1 MSEASIPI
9 PTPVPTPA
17 DPAPYQDIWQT
28 PAPAP
33 ARTTRLGLVAMIAAI
48 AVFVVSLILAGT
60 LGSAAGPYSIRNA
73 GGFNFQFNV
82 GDPNP
87 AINALAI
94 GGLLHVLLG
103 TGVGLWALI
112 QGIVATA
119 TNRGRRFGII
129 AIVFAGLAPG
139 LSLVLFF
146 LSTAANLPPV

>member
-1 MSEASIPI
+1 MSDASAPI
-9 PTPVPTPA
+9 VEPDSVPVSV
-17 DPAPYQDIWQT
+17 
-28 PAPAP
+28 P
-33 ARTTRLGLVAMIAAI
+33 ARTARLGLVAMIAAI

-60 LGSAAGPYSIRNA
+60 LGSAAGPYSIRNG
-73 GGFNFQFNV
+73 GGFSFHFNV

-94 GGLLHVLLG
+94 AMLLHVALG

-119 TNRGRRFGII
+119 TSRGRRFGII

-139 LSLVLFF
+139 LSLVTFF
-146 LSTAANLPPV
+146 VTAAANLPPI

>member
-1 MSEASIPI
+1 MSEATTPM
-9 PTPVPTPA
+9 PTPV
-17 DPAPYQDIWQT
+17 DPAPHQDIWGPPT
-28 PAPAP
+28 AT
-33 ARTTRLGLVAMIAAI
+33 RTTRLGLVAMIAATT
-48 AVFVVSLILAGT
+48 VFVVSLILAAT

-73 GGFNFQFNV
+73 GGFSFRFNI

-94 GGLLHVLLG
+94 GMILHVLLG
-103 TGVGLWALI
+103 TGIGLWALI

-139 LSLVLFF
+139 LSLVVLFV
-146 LSTAANLPPV
+146 STAANLPPA

>member
-1 MSEASIPI
+1 
-9 PTPVPTPA
+9 
-17 DPAPYQDIWQT
+17 
-28 PAPAP
+28 
-33 ARTTRLGLVAMIAAI
+33 MIAAV

-60 LGSAAGPYSIRNA
+60 FGAAAGPYSVRNP
-73 GGFNFQFNV
+73 GGFNFHFNI

-94 GGLLHVLLG
+94 AMSLHVLLG
-103 TGVGLWALI
+103 TGIGLWALI

-139 LSLVLFF
+139 LSLVVLFI
-146 LSTAANLPPV
+146 STAANLPPA

>member
-1 MSEASIPI
+1 MSDASTPI
-9 PTPVPTPA
+9 SAPVSTA
-17 DPAPYQDIWQT
+17 VST
-28 PAPAP
+28 PAPIP

-60 LGSAAGPYSIRNA
+60 LGSAAGPYSIRND
-73 GGFNFQFNV
+73 GGFSFQFNV

-94 GGLLHVLLG
+94 AMLLHVLLG

-129 AIVFAGLAPG
+129 AIVLAGLAPG